1 MRKIL
6 LLVEHGLLSQLYK
19 TNLMV
24 YLESQVVLCSSYTK
38 FCEFLPVLNDFL
50 IIVSLAKFDSVDMSE
65 EFKSLVGEKKI
76 EIPVLVVGDGSESF
90 DQVSFV
96 PEFLNIQ
103 NLLSVAARQL
113 KITAQMM
120 AAYKVPDFYPIDI
133 EFIYYLKKAPTS
145 LYIEINSEYVMF
157 ASKGTTIDEVVQGLK
172 EEGVEKFY
180 IKSHERL
187 EIVAKITETLKEE
200 LAKNSHLN
208 IQYKSEIVASGFDYF
223 INNYV
228 SPEASNSI
236 SLLAND
242 CSKKMSEVVTE
253 SPDLQSLFMMFKN
266 NKNNFL
272 YIHSMLGSYVA
283 SHIIRNVP
291 WGNETH
297 VDKITYVFFFHDLY
311 LAPIYAKYPHLMTEE
326 DLVNSM
332 ELSRQEKHT
341 LMNHARYAAELV
353 AGLKKSPIGC
363 DQLIRQHHG
372 VNSGIGFAE
381 EYKEDVSPL
390 AKISIISEAFVEIFI
405 KKKGESPAS
414 AIDILSIIHQ
424 LNDRFKMNSYKK
436 IIETLV
442 TLNI

>member
-24 YLESQVVLCSSYTK
+24 YLESQVVLCPNYSK
-38 FCEFLPVLNDFL
+38 FCEYLPNINEFL
-50 IIVSLAKFDSVDMSE
+50 IVVSLAKFDSEDMAA
-65 EFKSLVGEKKI
+65 EFKELLKDQKI
-76 EIPVLVVGDGSESF
+76 SIPILLIGDGSENT
-90 DQVSFV
+90 DQINFV

-103 NLLSVAARQL
+103 NILSAAAKQL

-120 AAYKVPDFYPIDI
+120 ASYKVPEYYPIDI
-133 EFIYYLKKAPTS
+133 EFIYYLKKAPTA

-157 ASKGTTIDEVVQGLK
+157 ANKGTTIDEVVQGLK
-172 EEGVEKFY
+172 EEGIEKFY

-228 SPEASNSI
+228 SPEASSSI
-236 SLLAND
+236 SVLATD
-242 CSKKMSEVVTE
+242 CSKMMSEVVAE
-253 SPDLQSLFMMFKN
+253 SPDLQSLFSMFRN

-291 WGNETH
+291 WGNESH

-326 DLVNSM
+326 DLMNSM
-332 ELSRQEKHT
+332 ELTRQEKHT

-353 AGLKKSPIGC
+353 AGLKKSPIGS

-372 VNSGIGFAE
+372 VSSGIGFAE
-381 EYKEDVSPL
+381 EFKDDVSPL
-390 AKISIISEAFVEIFI
+390 AKISIISEAFVEMFI
-405 KKKGESPAS
+405 KKKSENPHG
-414 AIDILSIIHQ
+414 AIDILDIIHQ

-436 IIETLV
+436 IIETLL